1 MVYLILGIGLV
12 VLLILL
18 EGRRQ
23 ARIYGPPSGSGSSGM
38 GSAMLELQKH
48 LEPEKRAEIL
58 LGEQTEEEPSDS
70 GEPIEPKGD

>member
-1 MVYLILGIGLV
+1 MMYLALGIGLF

-23 ARIYGPPSGSGSSGM
+23 ARIYGPPSGTGSSGM

-48 LEPEKRAEIL
+48 LEPEKRTEVL
-58 LGEQTEEEPSDS
+58 LVEPTEEEASES
-70 GEPIEPKGD
+70 GEPIAPDRD